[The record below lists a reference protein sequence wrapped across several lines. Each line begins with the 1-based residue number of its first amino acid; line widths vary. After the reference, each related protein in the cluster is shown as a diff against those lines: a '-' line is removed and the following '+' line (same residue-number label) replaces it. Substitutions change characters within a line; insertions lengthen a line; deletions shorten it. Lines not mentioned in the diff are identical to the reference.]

1 MAPTHTGAHMPLDPF
16 TEHPRVFDL
25 YYAFVHELYTYFE
38 ANQTCILEVP
48 LFHLSLTLYL
58 QST

>member
-1 MAPTHTGAHMPLDPF
+1 MPLDPF